1 MTIRPGTIGTY
12 VSSGGYE
19 KAAIVVAT
27 HDSVEPGTI
36 MIQPALGYVH
46 LVIYSVMADP
56 MHPWITRPDVP
67 LREVAETIPDFTIGG
82 KLVGFFE
89 EHE

>member
-1 MTIRPGTIGTY
+1 MTIRPGTSGTY
-12 VSSGGYE
+12 VASNGYQ

-27 HDSVEPGTI
+27 HDSVEPDTD
-36 MIQPALGYVH
+36 MIRPPEGHVH
-46 LVIYSVMADP
+46 LVIYAVSADP

-67 LREVAETIPDFTIGG
+67 LREVAESIPDYTIDG

-89 EHE
+89 AN